1 MVDTT
6 ATLATDYSPAGG
18 ATASWSVWKTSEKL
32 MICNCNA
39 ILVDYFLYILTVS
52 LRIILCSRI
61 SKFCVDALDTA
72 GWSVC

>member
-6 ATLATDYSPAGG
+6 ATLATDSPVVGTFTAG
-18 ATASWSVWKTSEKL
+18 WSEWKTAEKL